1 MYTRENF
8 DAAARPSPFCFN
20 GVSLRSNRST
30 FDADSN
36 RNADAQASTRG
47 TATDQFM
54 TPENFSDRSFR
65 DFPVKK
71 KWCDPNDVPFV
82 GSLPETLR
90 VFRKV
95 AGYDLRFFRAG
106 SSENDALDAE
116 TLENATEAA
125 EKVVRVP
132 VGDPNVKIFGALVLR
147 SVQDLEPSVPW
158 TDAVALTEALATTL
172 GENYRWRT
180 ELVERE
186 AELAVAATPNVEST
200 DESAGLAS
208 RLRDVLKTG
217 AKALGGFDAAALYL
231 LDDETTRLKIR
242 ALWGLPT
249 DRFLDPPRPLRG
261 SRADVEA
268 LLGSAV
274 VLNEAYLAE
283 AWKAPE
289 DFDCSLCVPVAS
301 ETTILGTIWFFSN
314 QKREIETRE
323 LETLEL
329 IAGRVVA
336 ELEKETLCQENDRL
350 AVLRRDW
357 EKNAEETS
365 RKES

>member
-1 MYTRENF
+1 MN
-8 DAAARPSPFCFN
+8 
-20 GVSLRSNRST
+20 
-30 FDADSN
+30 
-36 RNADAQASTRG
+36 
-47 TATDQFM
+47 
-54 TPENFSDRSFR
+54 PENFSDRSFR

-82 GSLPETLR
+82 GSLPEALR
-90 VFRKV
+90 VFQKV

-106 SSENDALDAE
+106 SSENDASDGE
-116 TLENATEAA
+116 TLENAPESS
-125 EKVVRVP
+125 EKIVRIP

-147 SVQDLEPSVPW
+147 SAPNVEPLVPW
-158 TDAVALTEALATTL
+158 SNAVALAETLATTL
-172 GENYRWRT
+172 GENYRWRA
-180 ELVERE
+180 EIVARE

-200 DESAGLAS
+200 DESADLAA

-231 LDDETTRLKIR
+231 LDDETTRHKIR

-261 SRADVEA
+261 ARADVEA

-274 VLNEAYLAE
+274 VLNEVYLAE

-301 ETTILGTIWFFSN
+301 ETTILGTLWFFSN

-329 IAGRVVA
+329 VAGRIVA
-336 ELEKETLCQENDRL
+336 ELEKEKLRQDAERL
-350 AVLRRDW
+350 AVSRRNW
-357 EKNAEETS
+357 EKSGEEAS

>member
-1 MYTRENF
+1 MN
-8 DAAARPSPFCFN
+8 
-20 GVSLRSNRST
+20 
-30 FDADSN
+30 
-36 RNADAQASTRG
+36 
-47 TATDQFM
+47 
-54 TPENFSDRSFR
+54 PENFSDRSFR

-90 VFRKV
+90 VFQKV
-95 AGYDLRFFRAG
+95 AGYELRFFRAG
-106 SSENDALDAE
+106 SSENDSADGQAF
-116 TLENATEAA
+116 ENATKTA
-125 EKVVRVP
+125 ENVVRIP

-147 SVQDLEPSVPW
+147 SLPNVEPLVPRA
-158 TDAVALTEALATTL
+158 TAVAWAETLATTL
-172 GENYRWRT
+172 GENYRWRA
-180 ELVERE
+180 ELVARE
-186 AELAVAATPNVEST
+186 AELAVDATPNAEPSEESVQ
-200 DESAGLAS
+200 LAS

-217 AKALGGFDAAALYL
+217 AKSLGGFDAAALYL

-261 SRADVEA
+261 ARADVEA

-301 ETTILGTIWFFSN
+301 ETTILGTLWYFSN

-329 IAGRVVA
+329 IAGRIVA
-336 ELEKETLCQENDRL
+336 ELEKEKLRQDAERL
-350 AVLRRDW
+350 AASRRNW
-357 EKNAEETS
+357 EKSGEEAS
-365 RKES
+365 RKEN

>member
-1 MYTRENF
+1 MN
-8 DAAARPSPFCFN
+8 
-20 GVSLRSNRST
+20 
-30 FDADSN
+30 
-36 RNADAQASTRG
+36 
-47 TATDQFM
+47 
-54 TPENFSDRSFR
+54 PENFSDRSFR

-106 SSENDALDAE
+106 SSENNDFGGDGE
-116 TLENATEAA
+116 TLENAPETS
-125 EKVVRVP
+125 EKVLRVP

-147 SVQDLEPSVPW
+147 SAPDLEPRVAWSN
-158 TDAVALTEALATTL
+158 AVALTEALATTL

-180 ELVERE
+180 ELVARE
-186 AELAVAATPNVEST
+186 AELAVVATPNAETT
-200 DESAGLAS
+200 DESAGPVS

-231 LDDETTRLKIR
+231 LDDETTSLKIR

-261 SRADVEA
+261 ARADVEA

-301 ETTILGTIWFFSN
+301 ETTILGTLWFFSDR
-314 QKREIETRE
+314 KRDIETRE

-329 IAGRVVA
+329 IAGRIVA
-336 ELEKETLCQENDRL
+336 ELEKEKLRQENERL
-350 AVLRRDW
+350 TVSRRNW
-357 EKNAEETS
+357 EKSGEEAS

>member
-1 MYTRENF
+1 MK
-8 DAAARPSPFCFN
+8 S
-20 GVSLRSNRST
+20 
-30 FDADSN
+30 
-36 RNADAQASTRG
+36 
-47 TATDQFM
+47 
-54 TPENFSDRSFR
+54 ENFSDRSFR

-71 KWCDPNDVPFV
+71 KSCDPNDVSFV

-90 VFRKV
+90 AFRK
-95 AGYDLRFFRAG
+95 ATGCELRFFRAG
-106 SSENDALDAE
+106 SAENSVAQNDEPLAE
-116 TLENATEAA
+116 TARSVE
-125 EKVVRVP
+125 RVERIP
-132 VGDPNVKIFGALVLR
+132 VGDPNVKIFGALALR
-147 SVQDLEPSVPW
+147 ETPDEPPLVPW
-158 TDAVALTEALATTL
+158 PAAVALAEALATSL
-172 GENYRWRT
+172 GENYRWRA
-180 ELVERE
+180 ELAERE
-186 AELAVAATPNVEST
+186 AELAAATPNVEPVDS
-200 DESAGLAS
+200 SARLAT

-261 SRADVEA
+261 ARADVEA

-289 DFDCSLCVPVAS
+289 DFECSLCVPVAS

-314 QKREIETRE
+314 QKQEIETRE

-336 ELEKETLCQENDRL
+336 ELEKESLRRENDNL
-350 AVLRRDW
+350 ATERRAW
-357 EKNAEETS
+357 EKNGEETS

>member
-1 MYTRENF
+1 MK
-8 DAAARPSPFCFN
+8 S
-20 GVSLRSNRST
+20 
-30 FDADSN
+30 
-36 RNADAQASTRG
+36 
-47 TATDQFM
+47 
-54 TPENFSDRSFR
+54 ENFSDRSFR

-71 KWCDPNDVPFV
+71 KPCDPNDVPFV

-90 VFRKV
+90 VFRKTT
-95 AGYDLRFFRAG
+95 GCELRFFRAG
-106 SSENDALDAE
+106 SAENSVAQDGEPLAE
-116 TLENATEAA
+116 TTKSVE
-125 EKVVRVP
+125 RVERIP
-132 VGDPNVKIFGALVLR
+132 VGDPNVKIFGALALR
-147 SVQDLEPSVPW
+147 ETPDAPPLVPW
-158 TDAVALTEALATTL
+158 ASAVAWAETLAATL
-172 GENYRWRT
+172 GENYRWQT
-180 ELVERE
+180 ELAERE
-186 AELAVAATPNVEST
+186 AELAVAATTNVEPVDS
-200 DESAGLAS
+200 SARLAT

-231 LDDETTRLKIR
+231 LDDETTRLQIR

-261 SRADVEA
+261 ARADVEA

-274 VLNEAYLAE
+274 VLNETYLAE

-289 DFDCSLCVPVAS
+289 DFECSLCVPVAS

-336 ELEKETLCQENDRL
+336 ELEKESLRRENERF
-350 AVLRRDW
+350 ATSRRDW
-357 EKNAEETS
+357 EKSGEETS

>member
-1 MYTRENF
+1 MN
-8 DAAARPSPFCFN
+8 
-20 GVSLRSNRST
+20 
-30 FDADSN
+30 
-36 RNADAQASTRG
+36 
-47 TATDQFM
+47 
-54 TPENFSDRSFR
+54 PENFSDRSFR

-90 VFRKV
+90 VFQKV

-106 SSENDALDAE
+106 SSENAADE
-116 TLENATEAA
+116 PTFENATETS
-125 EKVVRVP
+125 EKVARIP

-147 SVQDLEPSVPW
+147 SAPNVEPLVPW
-158 TDAVALTEALATTL
+158 TTAVALAETLATTL
-172 GENYRWRT
+172 GENYRWRA
-180 ELVERE
+180 ELVARE
-186 AELAVAATPNVEST
+186 AELAVDATTNVELN
-200 DESAGLAS
+200 DDGARLAS

-261 SRADVEA
+261 ARADVEA

-301 ETTILGTIWFFSN
+301 ETTILGTIWYFSN
-314 QKREIETRE
+314 QKKEIETRE

-329 IAGRVVA
+329 IAGRIVA
-336 ELEKETLCQENDRL
+336 ELEKEKLRQENERL
-350 AVLRRDW
+350 AVSRRNW
-357 EKNAEETS
+357 EKSGEETS

>member
-1 MYTRENF
+1 MN
-8 DAAARPSPFCFN
+8 
-20 GVSLRSNRST
+20 
-30 FDADSN
+30 
-36 RNADAQASTRG
+36 
-47 TATDQFM
+47 
-54 TPENFSDRSFR
+54 PENFSDRSFR

-90 VFRKV
+90 VFKQV

-106 SSENDALDAE
+106 SSEDDVDGQRF
-116 TLENATEAA
+116 ENATETS
-125 EKVVRVP
+125 EKVVRIP

-147 SVQDLEPSVPW
+147 SAPDVEPLVPQ
-158 TDAVALTEALATTL
+158 TTAVALAETLATTL
-172 GENYRWRT
+172 GENYRWRA
-180 ELVERE
+180 ELVARE
-186 AELAVAATPNVEST
+186 AELAVVATPNAESP

-261 SRADVEA
+261 ARADVEA

-301 ETTILGTIWFFSN
+301 ETTILGTVWFFSN

-329 IAGRVVA
+329 IAGRIVA
-336 ELEKETLCQENDRL
+336 ELEKEKLRQDAERL
-350 AVLRRDW
+350 AVSRRNW
-357 EKNAEETS
+357 EKSGEETS
-365 RKES
+365 RKEN

>member
-1 MYTRENF
+1 MN
-8 DAAARPSPFCFN
+8 
-20 GVSLRSNRST
+20 
-30 FDADSN
+30 
-36 RNADAQASTRG
+36 
-47 TATDQFM
+47 
-54 TPENFSDRSFR
+54 PENFSDRSFR

-71 KWCDPNDVPFV
+71 RWCDPNDVPFV

-106 SSENDALDAE
+106 SSENDASDGE
-116 TLENATEAA
+116 TLENATETS
-125 EKVVRVP
+125 EKVVRIP

-147 SVQDLEPSVPW
+147 SAQDLEPVVPW
-158 TDAVALTEALATTL
+158 SNAVALAEALATTL

-186 AELAVAATPNVEST
+186 AELAVAATPNVEPT
-200 DESAGLAS
+200 DESARLAS

-231 LDDETTRLKIR
+231 LDDETTKLKIR

-336 ELEKETLCQENDRL
+336 ELEKETLRQENDRL

>member
-1 MYTRENF
+1 MN
-8 DAAARPSPFCFN
+8 
-20 GVSLRSNRST
+20 
-30 FDADSN
+30 
-36 RNADAQASTRG
+36 
-47 TATDQFM
+47 
-54 TPENFSDRSFR
+54 PENFSDRSFR

-90 VFRKV
+90 VFKQV

-106 SSENDALDAE
+106 SSEDDVDGQRF
-116 TLENATEAA
+116 ENATETS
-125 EKVVRVP
+125 EKVVRIP

-147 SVQDLEPSVPW
+147 SAPDVEPLVPQ
-158 TDAVALTEALATTL
+158 TTAVALAETLATTL
-172 GENYRWRT
+172 GENYRWRA
-180 ELVERE
+180 ELVARE
-186 AELAVAATPNVEST
+186 AELAVVATPNAESP

-261 SRADVEA
+261 ARADVEA

-274 VLNEAYLAE
+274 VLNEADLAE

-301 ETTILGTIWFFSN
+301 ETTILGTVWFFSN

-329 IAGRVVA
+329 IAGRIVA
-336 ELEKETLCQENDRL
+336 ELEKEKLRQDAERL
-350 AVLRRDW
+350 AVSRRNW
-357 EKNAEETS
+357 EKSGEETS
-365 RKES
+365 RKEN

>member
-1 MYTRENF
+1 MN
-8 DAAARPSPFCFN
+8 
-20 GVSLRSNRST
+20 
-30 FDADSN
+30 
-36 RNADAQASTRG
+36 
-47 TATDQFM
+47 
-54 TPENFSDRSFR
+54 PENFSDRSFR

-90 VFRKV
+90 VFQKV
-95 AGYDLRFFRAG
+95 AGYELRFFRAG
-106 SSENDALDAE
+106 SSENADGQ
-116 TLENATEAA
+116 TFENATETP
-125 EKVVRVP
+125 ENVVRIP

-147 SVQDLEPSVPW
+147 SAPNVEPLVPRA
-158 TDAVALTEALATTL
+158 TAVAWAETLATTL
-172 GENYRWRT
+172 GENYRWRA
-180 ELVERE
+180 ELVARE
-186 AELAVAATPNVEST
+186 AELAVDATPNAEPSEESVR
-200 DESAGLAS
+200 LAS

-261 SRADVEA
+261 ARADVEA

-301 ETTILGTIWFFSN
+301 ETTILGTLWYFSN

-329 IAGRVVA
+329 IAGRIVA
-336 ELEKETLCQENDRL
+336 ELEKEKLRQDAERL
-350 AVLRRDW
+350 ATSRRNW
-357 EKNAEETS
+357 EKSGEETS
-365 RKES
+365 RKEN

>member
-1 MYTRENF
+1 MN
-8 DAAARPSPFCFN
+8 
-20 GVSLRSNRST
+20 
-30 FDADSN
+30 
-36 RNADAQASTRG
+36 
-47 TATDQFM
+47 
-54 TPENFSDRSFR
+54 PENFSDRSFR
-65 DFPVKK
+65 YFPVKK

-90 VFRKV
+90 VFKQV

-106 SSENDALDAE
+106 SSEDDVDGQRF
-116 TLENATEAA
+116 ENATETS
-125 EKVVRVP
+125 EKVVRIP

-147 SVQDLEPSVPW
+147 SAPDVEPLVPQ
-158 TDAVALTEALATTL
+158 TTAVALAETLATTL
-172 GENYRWRT
+172 GENYRWRA
-180 ELVERE
+180 ELVARE
-186 AELAVAATPNVEST
+186 AELAVVATPNAESP

-261 SRADVEA
+261 ARADVEA

-301 ETTILGTIWFFSN
+301 ETTILGTVWFFSN

-329 IAGRVVA
+329 IAGRIVA
-336 ELEKETLCQENDRL
+336 ELEKEKLRQDAERL
-350 AVLRRDW
+350 AVSRRNW
-357 EKNAEETS
+357 EKSGEETS
-365 RKES
+365 RKEN

>member
-1 MYTRENF
+1 MN
-8 DAAARPSPFCFN
+8 
-20 GVSLRSNRST
+20 
-30 FDADSN
+30 
-36 RNADAQASTRG
+36 
-47 TATDQFM
+47 
-54 TPENFSDRSFR
+54 PENFSDRSFR

-90 VFRKV
+90 VFQKV

-106 SSENDALDAE
+106 SSENDAVDDQ
-116 TLENATEAA
+116 TFENATETS
-125 EKVVRVP
+125 EKVLRIP

-147 SVQDLEPSVPW
+147 SAPNVEPLVPW
-158 TDAVALTEALATTL
+158 TTAVALTETLATTL
-172 GENYRWRT
+172 GENYRWRA
-180 ELVERE
+180 ELVARE
-186 AELAVAATPNVEST
+186 AELAVDATPGAEST
-200 DESAGLAS
+200 EESARLAS

-261 SRADVEA
+261 ARADVEA

-301 ETTILGTIWFFSN
+301 ETTILGTLWYFSN
-314 QKREIETRE
+314 QKKEIETRE

-329 IAGRVVA
+329 IAGRIVA
-336 ELEKETLCQENDRL
+336 ELEKEKLRQEAERL
-350 AVLRRDW
+350 ASSRRNW
-357 EKNAEETS
+357 EKSGEEAT
-365 RKES
+365 RKEN

>member
-1 MYTRENF
+1 MN
-8 DAAARPSPFCFN
+8 
-20 GVSLRSNRST
+20 
-30 FDADSN
+30 
-36 RNADAQASTRG
+36 
-47 TATDQFM
+47 
-54 TPENFSDRSFR
+54 PENFSDRSFR

-90 VFRKV
+90 VFQQV

-106 SSENDALDAE
+106 SSENDATDGQSFANAPETAE
-116 TLENATEAA
+116 QT
-125 EKVVRVP
+125 VRIP

-147 SVQDLEPSVPW
+147 SLPNVEPLVPRA
-158 TDAVALTEALATTL
+158 TAVALAETLATIL
-172 GENYRWRT
+172 GENYRWRA
-180 ELVERE
+180 ELVARE
-186 AELAVAATPNVEST
+186 AELAVDATTNVELN
-200 DESAGLAS
+200 DDGARLAS

-261 SRADVEA
+261 ARADVEA

-301 ETTILGTIWFFSN
+301 ETTILGTLWYFSN

-329 IAGRVVA
+329 IAGRIVA
-336 ELEKETLCQENDRL
+336 ELEKEKIRQDAERFATS
-350 AVLRRDW
+350 RRNW
-357 EKNAEETS
+357 EKSGEETS
-365 RKES
+365 RKEN

>member
-1 MYTRENF
+1 MN
-8 DAAARPSPFCFN
+8 
-20 GVSLRSNRST
+20 
-30 FDADSN
+30 
-36 RNADAQASTRG
+36 
-47 TATDQFM
+47 
-54 TPENFSDRSFR
+54 PENFSDRSFR

-82 GSLPETLR
+82 GSLPESLR
-90 VFRKV
+90 VFQKV

-106 SSENDALDAE
+106 SSENDADGE
-116 TLENATEAA
+116 TLANATATS
-125 EKVVRVP
+125 EKVVRIP

-147 SVQDLEPSVPW
+147 SAPALEPLVPW
-158 TDAVALTEALATTL
+158 TNAVALAETLATTL
-172 GENYRWRT
+172 GENYRWRA
-180 ELVERE
+180 ELVARE
-186 AELAVAATPNVEST
+186 AELAVAATPNGEST
-200 DESAGLAS
+200 DESARLAA

-249 DRFLDPPRPLRG
+249 DRLLDPPRPLRG
-261 SRADVEA
+261 ARADVEA

-329 IAGRVVA
+329 IAGRIVA
-336 ELEKETLCQENDRL
+336 ELEKEKLRQETERL
-350 AVLRRDW
+350 AVSRRNW
-357 EKNAEETS
+357 EKSGEETS
-365 RKES
+365 RKEN

>member
-1 MYTRENF
+1 MN
-8 DAAARPSPFCFN
+8 
-20 GVSLRSNRST
+20 
-30 FDADSN
+30 
-36 RNADAQASTRG
+36 
-47 TATDQFM
+47 
-54 TPENFSDRSFR
+54 PENFSDRSFR

-90 VFRKV
+90 VFKQV

-106 SSENDALDAE
+106 SAENDGAANGE
-116 TLENATEAA
+116 TLE
-125 EKVVRVP
+125 RVARIP

-147 SVQDLEPSVPW
+147 SAQDLEPLVSW
-158 TDAVALTEALATTL
+158 SAAVALAENLALTL
-172 GENYRWRT
+172 GENYRWRA
-180 ELVERE
+180 ELAERE
-186 AELAVAATPNVEST
+186 AELAVAATPNVEPS
-200 DESAGLAS
+200 DEGARLAS

-261 SRADVEA
+261 ARADVEA

-274 VLNEAYLAE
+274 VLNETYLAE

-289 DFDCSLCVPVAS
+289 DFECSLCVPVAS

-314 QKREIETRE
+314 EKKNIETRE

-329 IAGRVVA
+329 VAARVVA
-336 ELEKETLCQENDRL
+336 ELEKEKMRQENERL
-350 AVLRRDW
+350 ANARRNW
-357 EKNAEETS
+357 EKSGEETS

>member
-106 SSENDALDAE
+106 SSENDALDAV

-336 ELEKETLCQENDRL
+336 ELEKETLRQENDRL

>member
-1 MYTRENF
+1 MK
-8 DAAARPSPFCFN
+8 S
-20 GVSLRSNRST
+20 
-30 FDADSN
+30 
-36 RNADAQASTRG
+36 
-47 TATDQFM
+47 
-54 TPENFSDRSFR
+54 ENFSDRSFR

-71 KWCDPNDVPFV
+71 KLCDPNDVPFV

-90 VFRKV
+90 VFRK
-95 AGYDLRFFRAG
+95 ATGCELRFFRAG
-106 SSENDALDAE
+106 SAENAVAQNDDPLAE
-116 TLENATEAA
+116 TSKSVERIE
-125 EKVVRVP
+125 RIP
-132 VGDPNVKIFGALVLR
+132 VGDPTVKIFGALALR
-147 SVQDLEPSVPW
+147 ETPDATPLVPW
-158 TDAVALTEALATTL
+158 SAAVAWAETLATTL

-180 ELVERE
+180 ELAERE
-186 AELAVAATPNVEST
+186 AELGVAATSNAEAVDSSARLST
-200 DESAGLAS
+200 

-261 SRADVEA
+261 ARADVEA

-289 DFDCSLCVPVAS
+289 DFECSLCVPVAS

-336 ELEKETLCQENDRL
+336 ELEKESLRRENDDL
-350 AVLRRDW
+350 ATERRVW
-357 EKNAEETS
+357 EKNVEEAS
-365 RKES
+365 RKEN

>member
-1 MYTRENF
+1 MN
-8 DAAARPSPFCFN
+8 
-20 GVSLRSNRST
+20 
-30 FDADSN
+30 
-36 RNADAQASTRG
+36 
-47 TATDQFM
+47 
-54 TPENFSDRSFR
+54 PENFSDRSFR

-90 VFRKV
+90 VFQKV

-106 SSENDALDAE
+106 SSENDAFDGE
-116 TLENATEAA
+116 TLENATETS
-125 EKVVRVP
+125 EKVVRIP

-147 SVQDLEPSVPW
+147 SDPGVVPLVPW
-158 TDAVALTEALATTL
+158 PTAVALAETLATTL
-172 GENYRWRT
+172 GENYRWRA
-180 ELVERE
+180 ELVARE
-186 AELAVAATPNVEST
+186 AELAVLATPNAESI
-200 DESAGLAS
+200 DESARLAS

-261 SRADVEA
+261 ARADVEA

-301 ETTILGTIWFFSN
+301 ETTILGTAWYFSN
-314 QKREIETRE
+314 KKREIEARE

-329 IAGRVVA
+329 IAGRIVA
-336 ELEKETLCQENDRL
+336 ELEKEKLQQENERL
-350 AVLRRDW
+350 TVSRRNW
-357 EKNAEETS
+357 EKSGEETS
-365 RKES
+365 RKEN

>member
-1 MYTRENF
+1 
-8 DAAARPSPFCFN
+8 
-20 GVSLRSNRST
+20 
-30 FDADSN
+30 
-36 RNADAQASTRG
+36 
-47 TATDQFM
+47 M

-106 SSENDALDAE
+106 SSENNAPGDE

-125 EKVVRVP
+125 EKVARVP

-147 SVQDLEPSVPW
+147 SVQDLEPLVPW
-158 TDAVALTEALATTL
+158 TNAVALTEALATTL
-172 GENYRWRT
+172 GENYRWRA

-186 AELAVAATPNVEST
+186 AELAVAATPNAEPT
-200 DESAGLAS
+200 DESAGLAA

-261 SRADVEA
+261 ARADVEA

-329 IAGRVVA
+329 VAGRIVA
-336 ELEKETLCQENDRL
+336 ELEKENLRQENERL
-350 AVLRRDW
+350 ALSRRNW
-357 EKNAEETS
+357 EKSGEETS

>member
-1 MYTRENF
+1 MN
-8 DAAARPSPFCFN
+8 
-20 GVSLRSNRST
+20 
-30 FDADSN
+30 
-36 RNADAQASTRG
+36 
-47 TATDQFM
+47 
-54 TPENFSDRSFR
+54 PENFSDRSFR

-90 VFRKV
+90 VFQKV

-106 SSENDALDAE
+106 SSENDADGQ
-116 TLENATEAA
+116 TFENATETD
-125 EKVVRVP
+125 ENVVRIP

-147 SVQDLEPSVPW
+147 SIPNVEPLVPW
-158 TDAVALTEALATTL
+158 TSAVALAETLATTL
-172 GENYRWRT
+172 GENYRWRA
-180 ELVERE
+180 ELAARE
-186 AELAVAATPNVEST
+186 AELAVDATPNGEPT
-200 DESAGLAS
+200 DESVRLAS

-261 SRADVEA
+261 ARADVEA

-301 ETTILGTIWFFSN
+301 ETTILGTIWYFSN
-314 QKREIETRE
+314 KKREIETRE

-336 ELEKETLCQENDRL
+336 ELEKEKLRQENERL
-350 AVLRRDW
+350 TVSRGNW
-357 EKNAEETS
+357 EKSGEETS

>member
-1 MYTRENF
+1 MN
-8 DAAARPSPFCFN
+8 
-20 GVSLRSNRST
+20 
-30 FDADSN
+30 
-36 RNADAQASTRG
+36 
-47 TATDQFM
+47 
-54 TPENFSDRSFR
+54 PENFSDRSFR

-90 VFRKV
+90 VFQKV

-106 SSENDALDAE
+106 SSENAADE
-116 TLENATEAA
+116 QTFENATETS
-125 EKVVRVP
+125 EKVARIP

-147 SVQDLEPSVPW
+147 SAPNVEPLVPW
-158 TDAVALTEALATTL
+158 TTAVALAETLATTL
-172 GENYRWRT
+172 GENYRWRA
-180 ELVERE
+180 ELVARE
-186 AELAVAATPNVEST
+186 AELAVEATTNVELN
-200 DESAGLAS
+200 DDGARLAS

-261 SRADVEA
+261 ARADVEA

-301 ETTILGTIWFFSN
+301 ETTILGTIWYFSN
-314 QKREIETRE
+314 QKKEIETRE

-329 IAGRVVA
+329 IAGRIVA
-336 ELEKETLCQENDRL
+336 ELEKEKLRQENERL
-350 AVLRRDW
+350 AVSRRNW
-357 EKNAEETS
+357 EKSGEETS

>member
-1 MYTRENF
+1 
-8 DAAARPSPFCFN
+8 
-20 GVSLRSNRST
+20 
-30 FDADSN
+30 
-36 RNADAQASTRG
+36 
-47 TATDQFM
+47 M

-106 SSENDALDAE
+106 SSENDAPGDE
-116 TLENATEAA
+116 TLENATETA
-125 EKVVRVP
+125 EKVARVP

-147 SVQDLEPSVPW
+147 SVQDLEPLVPW
-158 TDAVALTEALATTL
+158 TNAVALTEALATTL
-172 GENYRWRT
+172 GENYRWRA

-186 AELAVAATPNVEST
+186 AELAVAATPNVEPT
-200 DESAGLAS
+200 DENAGLAA

-336 ELEKETLCQENDRL
+336 ELEKETLRQENERL

-365 RKES
+365 PKEN